1 MFCNTFFP
9 LKADIYYASSQ
20 QNDFGDVE
28 KVWVFDQT
36 INVSLSMSTNYKDQN
51 IQPAQMM
58 FVQDMLNGKSKVDP
72 RIAADGSMFSMTDVI
87 MTNIRGVDGEVA
99 YIETAGVRV
108 GMPTLYELTGVL
120 PHNGPFGTVDYHK
133 IVISR
138 SDAQELIN

>member
-1 MFCNTFFP
+1 MFCNNFFP

-58 FVQDMLNGKSKVDP
+58 FVQDMLNGKCKVDP
-72 RIAADGSMFSMTDVI
+72 RIAVDGSMFSMTDVI
-87 MTNIRGVDGEVA
+87 VTNIRGTDGQVA
-99 YIETAGVRV
+99 YIETAGVRT

-120 PHNGPFGTVDYHK
+120 PHNGPFGTVDYYK
-133 IVISR
+133 VVISR